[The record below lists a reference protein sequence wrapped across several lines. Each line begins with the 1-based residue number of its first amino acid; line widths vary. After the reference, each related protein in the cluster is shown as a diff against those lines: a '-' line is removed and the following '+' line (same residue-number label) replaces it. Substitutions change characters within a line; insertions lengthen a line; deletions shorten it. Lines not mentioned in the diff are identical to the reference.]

1 MLPLKEI
8 LRTFFLCDPSRFSP
22 FSSFSSFRLG
32 VRQMNA
38 NEICLHFDDGQWV
51 EATAGIIHK
60 ASLSGKL
67 YAITQLSQNLWHTLD
82 SR

>member
-1 MLPLKEI
+1 
-8 LRTFFLCDPSRFSP
+8 
-22 FSSFSSFRLG
+22 
-32 VRQMNA
+32 MNA